1 MAAQAEPSRSAFD
14 TAKLVLAISF
24 LVAGI
29 VGFYYFSAQALLY
42 RVLGVL
48 AMAGVAVALV
58 FSTALGG
65 VILGF
70 LKESRMEV
78 RKVIW
83 PTRQETVQATLVVVA
98 LVFIVGLILWLLDM
112 LLFWGIGVLTGQKV

>member
-24 LVAGI
+24 LIAGI
-29 VGFYYFSAQALLY
+29 VGFYYFSAEALFY

-58 FSTALGG
+58 FTTQLGSS
-65 VILGF
+65 IMAF
-70 LKESRMEV
+70 LQDARIEV

-83 PTRQETVQATLVVVA
+83 PTRQETLQATMIVIA
-98 LVFIVGLILWLLDM
+98 LVFVVGLILWILD
-112 LLFWGIGVLTGQKV
+112 